1 MAENCLKPFLC
12 DSIEESVLRNEWER
26 WFRAFTISLEAE
38 QIEAPKMKRTKLLHM
53 GGVQLQTV
61 AFSIPGALVDYDE
74 AQGNDVFEI
83 LVEKLN
89 AYFSPKQK
97 STFERHL
104 FRKLAPLENENFAK
118 FILRLRQQ
126 ICKCSFGQSK
136 VETEEICLKDKIID
150 SWAPVD
156 LKKKLLEREYSLD
169 EVIEAC
175 QVEEQINKQS
185 EAMLIKPN
193 NTSIDSINKVT
204 AGKAKADVECS
215 RCGRM
220 GHASNDFSCPA
231 RVAKCNKC
239 SKIGHFARKCRTKLY
254 SQSRNGNL
262 KRRQNNVRCVEDE
275 HAGCKRKKTCENC
288 FKICSDGGLIA

>member
-1 MAENCLKPFLC
+1 MVENCFKPFLS
-12 DSIEESVLRNEWER
+12 DTIEKSVLRNEWMI
-26 WFRAFTISLEAE
+26 WFRAFNISMEAE
-38 QIEAPKMKRTKLLHM
+38 QIEAPKMKRTKLLYM

-61 AFSIPGALVDYDE
+61 AFSIPGALVD
-74 AQGNDVFEI
+74 

-89 AYFSPKQK
+89 AFISPKQN

-104 FRKLAPLENENFAK
+104 FRKLAPLENENLSK

-175 QVEEQINKQS
+175 LFEEQINKQS
-185 EAMLIKPN
+185 EAMLIKPT
-193 NTSIDSINKVT
+193 NTSTDSINKVT
-204 AGKAKADVECS
+204 AGKAKVDVECS
-215 RCGRM
+215 RCNTQPRITSTQE
-220 GHASNDFSCPA
+220 GHD
-231 RVAKCNKC
+231 
-239 SKIGHFARKCRTKLY
+239 GDDERKG
-254 SQSRNGNL
+254 QQ
-262 KRRQNNVRCVEDE
+262 RRQPTYKLDPLPFAPKSLKLKLVN
-275 HAGCKRKKTCENC
+275 K
-288 FKICSDGGLIA
+288 GGIREPETGGYVTNETGDAAKESAVYKSERPGSVDYIL